1 MKRSITREFY
11 NTNAF
16 EAIVYTKNQ
25 AAELFKVER
34 NEIAIETEL
43 IAESGTLIV
52 TASVNVTIFDFL
64 GELIFGEKQ
73 RDKIIGLIIF
83 LFASLLVCVTN
94 KYSIL
99 WSLIP
104 FLILLIVIIKGAW
117 NNNPKINDF
126 EDNDEN

>member
-73 RDKIIGLIIF
+73 RAKIIGLIIF
-83 LFASLLVCVTN
+83 LFASLFVCVIN

-117 NNNPKINDF
+117 NNYNF
-126 EDNDEN
+126 REF

>member
-73 RDKIIGLIIF
+73 RAKIIGLIIF

-104 FLILLIVIIKGAW
+104 FLILLILIIKGAW
-117 NNNPKINDF
+117 NNYNF
-126 EDNDEN
+126 REF

>member
-73 RDKIIGLIIF
+73 RAKIIGLIIF
-83 LFASLLVCVTN
+83 LFASLFVCVIN

-104 FLILLIVIIKGAW
+104 FLILLILIIKGAW
-117 NNNPKINDF
+117 NNYNF
-126 EDNDEN
+126 REF

>member
-16 EAIVYTKNQ
+16 EAIVYTKNK
-25 AAELFKVER
+25 AAENFKVENR
-34 NEIAIETEL
+34 EIAIETEL
-43 IAESGTLIV
+43 IAESGKLIV
-52 TASVNVTIFDFL
+52 TASVQVTIFDFL

-73 RDKIIGLIIF
+73 RAKIIGLIVF
-83 LFASLLVCVTN
+83 LFASLYVCVTN
-94 KYSIL
+94 QYSIL

-117 NNNPKINDF
+117 NNYNGKNF
-126 EDNDEN
+126 

>member
-43 IAESGTLIV
+43 IAESGKLIV

-73 RDKIIGLIIF
+73 RAKIIGLIIF
-83 LFASLLVCVTN
+83 LFASLFVCVIN

-104 FLILLIVIIKGAW
+104 FLILLILIIKGAW
-117 NNNPKINDF
+117 NNYNF
-126 EDNDEN
+126 REF